1 MEKIL
6 WVSFSIKP
14 QDSHGAEGTRLSLM
28 KTQATFFQWVPFKNS
43 SAKTLYLV
51 YVVPLAIFYTIKMD
65 IDGIIKW
72 RGSMCL
78 SHLKAHHT
86 ETRVGGTNMGD
97 PLP

>member
-43 SAKTLYLV
+43 SAKTLYPV
-51 YVVPLAIFYTIKMD
+51 YTVRCAIGNVYTIGMD
-65 IDGIIKW
+65 IIWG
-72 RGSMCL
+72 GSMCL

-86 ETRVGGTNMGD
+86 ETCVGRTNLGD
-97 PLP
+97 PLS